1 MAPKSFD
8 LQTAATDFAA
18 PGRDIECPAGREV
31 SGVARRQMLLKV
43 NGWTF
48 SAVWGFGTYCSGA
61 REGAT
66 YLDAPP
72 TESPDAEIA
81 VWRDEG
87 TMIQIHDD
95 TVEGWVLPAS
105 FLSAVEAAERD
116 DEDAIRAA
124 LVRRQD

>member
-1 MAPKSFD
+1 MPKSFN
-8 LQTAATDFAA
+8 LYTATVDFAG
-18 PGRDIECPAGREV
+18 PGRVIECPTGVEV
-31 SGVARRQMLLKV
+31 PGIVRRQMLLKV

-61 REGAT
+61 REGAH
-66 YLDAPP
+66 YLDEPP
-72 TESPDAEIA
+72 TESPDAEVA
-81 VWRDEG
+81 VWRGDG
-87 TMIQIHDD
+87 PMIELHQD
-95 TVEGWVLPAS
+95 TVEGWISPAS